1 MFCTVQWIPHQ
12 ISYTAQTLLI
22 NLDVEREGYSSFSWS
37 GGCLQR
43 SMWWHKRW
51 QELKITSCLP
61 RTHLWTLSAQGLLLK
76 KRSQKGCVCLCVCE
90 PSLRSVRGLTEHTSR
105 VLVATQGL

>member
-1 MFCTVQWIPHQ
+1 MFCTVQWIPHR

-22 NLDVEREGYSSFSWS
+22 SLDVERESYSSFSWS

-43 SMWWHKRW
+43 SMWWHKRR

-76 KRSQKGCVCLCVCE
+76 REVRRRGVCVCVCVCVN
-90 PSLRSVRGLTEHTSR
+90 LL
-105 VLVATQGL
+105 